1 MLVSW
6 RGPQPD
12 GRVYLEWIER
22 NGPAVQAPLRQGFG
36 SLVITELVA
45 QALQGTA
52 KLDFNPDGIHWRLD
66 IPGSF
71 VLTEPALRHRSND
84 MISSQTHSD
93 TSASLAGR
101 GRSASWWSS
110 CGAWR

>member
-1 MLVSW
+1 VQNIGFALHELATNAYKHGALSSPQGHVLVSW

-12 GRVYLEWIER
+12 GRVYLEWVER
-22 NGPAVQAPLRQGFG
+22 NGPVVQAPLRQGFG

-71 VLTEPALRHRSND
+71 VLTEPALG
-84 MISSQTHSD
+84 TAA
-93 TSASLAGR
+93 TT
-101 GRSASWWSS
+101 
-110 CGAWR
+110 